1 MTRNG
6 AWRKL
11 CYLSVSFN
19 QHSLG
24 ACPMRG
30 LGKSNTATVKKHK
43 ILPSRSFSSRQGE
56 GVDKYLRPRALEV
69 FRAGRAFSGLG
80 CLGELGEEAAATQDL
95 VGWLGG
101 VKGGAAGW
109 SEESLYTY
117 LSCPSPCA
125 SDACGLWL
133 GSSAGQQRLPRCPG
147 SISRM
152 VYAPHGWRPLSYVF
166 LGSSLL
172 TP

>member
-1 MTRNG
+1 
-6 AWRKL
+6 
-11 CYLSVSFN
+11 
-19 QHSLG
+19 
-24 ACPMRG
+24 MRG

-117 LSCPSPCA
+117 DTRTSLICPVPA
-125 SDACGLWL
+125 HVPQTLA
-133 GSSAGQQRLPRCPG
+133 GSGWG
-147 SISRM
+147 
-152 VYAPHGWRPLSYVF
+152 APQGNSGCQGAPVPS
-166 LGSSLL
+166 
-172 TP
+172 